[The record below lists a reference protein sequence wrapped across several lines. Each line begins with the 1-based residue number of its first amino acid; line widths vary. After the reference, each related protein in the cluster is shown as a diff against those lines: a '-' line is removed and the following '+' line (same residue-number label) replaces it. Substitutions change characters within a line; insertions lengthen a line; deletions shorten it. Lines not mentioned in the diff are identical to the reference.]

1 MSWTKNREKL
11 YEASV
16 STLRAISKN
25 KKITSKTGL
34 SQRPPT
40 SVNIALPNVPRSSK
54 DIYKWRGESDFQAFW
69 HLFHKKTR
77 DFQLTLPAKM
87 IFNEL
92 EISRVELLGCKKYLG
107 SKKNIS
113 EFTNAR
119 SDELEDEKSL
129 NFLSYGANL
138 WIKKASGQYLTD
150 NSKNILNKFID
161 KYKID
166 DSCDLFRKNLL
177 ASIDSQAEFEK
188 NALKLLK
195 KINLLREDFEEDEL
209 DIEDVPGSTDEIENI
224 DSNIEEESITDEKLD
239 LEEFQEDFNID
250 IQETV
255 DSIDDTSIEEEID
268 SIAYPN
274 NQFKS
279 NKEKDYSI
287 YTTNFDEIIDAKDLV
302 TNDESLRLR
311 NQLDNLIKPH
321 IPTIGKLANRLQRLL
336 LAKQNTNWNF
346 NLDEGMLD
354 NARLHRIIANPRFPL
369 SFKQETENDF
379 KDTVVTLLIDNSGS
393 MRGRSIS
400 LAAICA
406 DIIGSTLERCQVK
419 TEILGFTTKH
429 WKGGDSK
436 KMWIINGNTSNPG
449 RLNDIRHIVYKSA
462 DNSWRRSRKYFGAML
477 REGLLKENIDGEA
490 LSWSHER
497 LLKRQEERKILIVI
511 SDGAPVDDS
520 TLSANREDFLDNHLR
535 EIISKIEKESPVE
548 LQVLKRQEER
558 KILIVISDG
567 APVDDST
574 LSANREDFL
583 DNHLR
588 EIISKIEKESPV
600 ELQAIG
606 IGHDVTKYYKNALT
620 INRAEELG
628 EVLLEELSKLFKD

>member
-1 MSWTKNREKL
+1 LK
-11 YEASV
+11 
-16 STLRAISKN
+16 
-25 KKITSKTGL
+25 
-34 SQRPPT
+34 
-40 SVNIALPNVPRSSK
+40 
-54 DIYKWRGESDFQAFW
+54 
-69 HLFHKKTR
+69 
-77 DFQLTLPAKM
+77 
-87 IFNEL
+87 
-92 EISRVELLGCKKYLG
+92 
-107 SKKNIS
+107 
-113 EFTNAR
+113 
-119 SDELEDEKSL
+119 
-129 NFLSYGANL
+129 
-138 WIKKASGQYLTD
+138 
-150 NSKNILNKFID
+150 
-161 KYKID
+161 
-166 DSCDLFRKNLL
+166 
-177 ASIDSQAEFEK
+177 K

-209 DIEDVPGSTDEIENI
+209 DIEDVPGSTDDIENI

-535 EIISKIEKESPVE
+535 EIISKV
-548 LQVLKRQEER
+548 
-558 KILIVISDG
+558 
-567 APVDDST
+567 
-574 LSANREDFL
+574 
-583 DNHLR
+583 
-588 EIISKIEKESPV
+588 EKESPV

>member
-209 DIEDVPGSTDEIENI
+209 DIEDAPGSTDDIENI
-224 DSNIEEESITDEKLD
+224 DSNIEEESVTDEKLD
-239 LEEFQEDFNID
+239 LEELQEDLNID

-255 DSIDDTSIEEEID
+255 DSIDDTSIEDEID

-354 NARLHRIIANPRFPL
+354 NARLHRVIANPRFPL

-436 KMWIINGNTSNPG
+436 KMWIINGNTSSPG

-548 LQVLKRQEER
+548 LQ
-558 KILIVISDG
+558 
-567 APVDDST
+567 
-574 LSANREDFL
+574 
-583 DNHLR
+583 
-588 EIISKIEKESPV
+588 
-600 ELQAIG
+600 AIG